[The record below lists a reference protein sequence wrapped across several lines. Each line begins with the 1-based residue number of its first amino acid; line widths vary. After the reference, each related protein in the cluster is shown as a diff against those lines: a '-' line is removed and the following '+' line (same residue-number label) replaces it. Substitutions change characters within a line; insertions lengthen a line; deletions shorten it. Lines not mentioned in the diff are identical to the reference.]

1 MALHIIGVRHHS
13 PACARLVAH
22 AIRTLRPRHVLIE
35 GPADMNGRL
44 DELLLGHEL
53 PVALFTFYQSE
64 GRNHA
69 SWTPF
74 CRHSPE
80 WIALDAA
87 REVGAQAWFMDLPAW
102 SEAFAGIRNRYGDH
116 PLDVRAEQYIRALC
130 RRFQVDDFD
139 TLWDHLFEQPMPLS
153 ELAARLEEFFEGER
167 GEGEADERDSPREAF
182 MARCLSWALAD
193 TERHGGDVVAVCG
206 GFHAPAL
213 RSPHPRPLSHPHSH
227 PPGEG
232 SPHPGV
238 SEEVHFPPSPGG
250 LGGRVGEGGQGG
262 EVFPAPPAPE
272 VAARHGTYLVPYSFQ
287 RLDSFAG
294 YESGMPSPAFYD
306 AVWERGPEDGAA
318 LLLRRSVERLRAKRQ
333 PVSAA
338 DLIACS
344 TLAAGL
350 ARMRGHGSPARTDLL
365 DGVAGAL
372 VKDSLEAPLPWSY
385 RGTLRPRTDPLLVEV
400 MAAFS
405 GEKAGRLALATPRPP
420 LVDDAVRQLAE
431 HGLTPERVPRTVEVD
446 LTDEAGRT
454 RSRILHRLRV
464 LGIPGFTRL
473 SGPEPATGA
482 ELKETWM
489 IEDVFERESAL
500 IEAGAWGATL
510 ESAATARLEE
520 ALLDAGGQLAVLAR
534 LLTEAV
540 FVGIAGLG
548 LRVLEQVAKAVHQ
561 EPSFAILGQA
571 AGLLLALWRHDV
583 LLGARGAR
591 QLGLILEAS
600 FDRGLWLVEG
610 LQGPTAPA
618 DPEELKGVAAL
629 RDLVRFGAG
638 RLAVDG
644 GRAAAVM
651 ERRAADSE
659 APPALRGAAIGFLW
673 SLGLFADEAE
683 AQAQA
688 ERAVRSAARPESFG
702 DFLAGLFVLAR
713 EEVLHAERLLAAV
726 DAALCGFGQEG
737 FLIALPALRLAFSF
751 FPPLEREAIAQLVLT
766 LHGSDPARAAG
777 MLKLDIPAEE
787 VARGLALESEVA
799 RIAARY
805 GLEEEA

>member
-1 MALHIIGVRHHS
+1 
-13 PACARLVAH
+13 
-22 AIRTLRPRHVLIE
+22 
-35 GPADMNGRL
+35 MNGRL

-53 PVALFTFYQSE
+53 PVALFTWYQSE
-64 GRNHA
+64 GRAHA

-80 WIALDAA
+80 WVALEAA
-87 REVGAQAWFMDLPAW
+87 REVGAEARFMDLPAW
-102 SEAFAGIRNRYGDH
+102 SEAFAGVRNRYGDH
-116 PLDVRAEQYIRALC
+116 PLDVRAERYIRALC

-139 TLWDHLFEQPMPLS
+139 TLWDHLFEQPMPPA
-153 ELAARLEEFFEGER
+153 ELAARLEELFAGWR
-167 GEGEADERDSPREAF
+167 GEGEPDERDGPREAF
-182 MARCLSWALAD
+182 MARCLSWALAGVD
-193 TERHGGDVVAVCG
+193 RHGGGVVAVCG

-213 RSPHPRPLSHPHSH
+213 RRMAAAAQ
-227 PPGEG
+227 GD
-232 SPHPGV
+232 
-238 SEEVHFPPSPGG
+238 EE
-250 LGGRVGEGGQGG
+250 
-262 EVFPAPPAPE
+262 FPAFPE
-272 VAARHGTYLVPYSFQ
+272 PEEGARHGTYLVPYSFQ

-318 LLLRRSVERLRAKRQ
+318 LVLRRSVERLRAKRQ

-350 ARMRGHGSPARTDLL
+350 ARMRGHGAPARTDLL

-420 LVDDAVRQLAE
+420 LVAEAESRLAE
-431 HGLTPERVPRTVEVD
+431 HGLTPERSPRTVEAE
-446 LTDEAGRT
+446 LADEAGRE
-454 RSRILHRLRV
+454 RSRVLHRLRV

-473 SGPEPATGA
+473 GEPGPAAGA
-482 ELKETWM
+482 ELKEVWK

-510 ESAATARLEE
+510 ESAAAARLEE
-520 ALLDAGGQLAVLAR
+520 ALLTAGGQLAGLAR

-540 FVGIAGLG
+540 FVGIASLG
-548 LRVLEQVAKAVHQ
+548 LRVLEQVARAVHQ
-561 EPSFAILGQA
+561 EPSFAVLGQA

-600 FDRGLWLVEG
+600 FDRGLWLIEG

-618 DPEELKGVAAL
+618 DPEELQGVAAL

-638 RLAVDG
+638 LAVDG

-651 ERRAADSE
+651 ERRAADSQ

-683 AQAQA
+683 AQARA
-688 ERAVRSAARPESFG
+688 ERAVRGAARPESPESFG

-713 EEVLHAERLLAAV
+713 EEVLRAEGLVTAV
-726 DAALCGFGQEG
+726 DTALCGFGREG

-751 FPPLEREAIAQLVLT
+751 FPPLEREAIARLVLT
-766 LHGSDPARAAG
+766 LHGGDPLRAAG
-777 MLKLDIPAEE
+777 MLKLDVSAEE

-805 GLEEEA
+805 GLEPRETPELPETPEDTE

>member
-35 GPADMNGRL
+35 GPADINGRL

-53 PVALFTFYQSE
+53 PIALFTYYQSE
-64 GRNHA
+64 GRAHA

-80 WIALDAA
+80 WIALEAA
-87 REVGAQAWFMDLPAW
+87 REMGAEARFMDVPAW
-102 SEAFAGIRNRYGDH
+102 SEAFAGVRNRYGDH
-116 PLDVRAEQYIRALC
+116 PLDVRAERYIRALC

-139 TLWDHLFEQPMPLS
+139 TLWDHLFEQPMPLP
-153 ELAARLEEFFEGER
+153 ELAARLEEFFEAER
-167 GEGEADERDSPREAF
+167 GEEPANERDGPREAF
-182 MARCLSWALAD
+182 MARCLGWAL
-193 TERHGGDVVAVCG
+193 RHGDDVVAVCG

-213 RSPHPRPLSHPHSH
+213 RRMVQEEDGPFPT
-227 PPGEG
+227 PPEPEEG
-232 SPHPGV
+232 
-238 SEEVHFPPSPGG
+238 
-250 LGGRVGEGGQGG
+250 
-262 EVFPAPPAPE
+262 
-272 VAARHGTYLVPYSFQ
+272 ARHGTYLVPYSFQ

-306 AVWERGPEDGAA
+306 AVWEQGPEEGAA
-318 LLLRRSVERLRAKRQ
+318 LVLRRSVERLRAKRQ

-405 GEKAGRLALATPRPP
+405 GEKAGRLAPETPRPP
-420 LVDDAVRQLAE
+420 LVAEAASRLAE
-431 HGLTPERVPRTVEVD
+431 HSLTPERTPRTVEID
-446 LTDEAGRT
+446 LAGEAGRA
-454 RSRILHRLRV
+454 RSRVLHRLRV

-473 SGPEPATGA
+473 SGPQPATGTG
-482 ELKETWM
+482 LTETWK
-489 IEDVFERESAL
+489 IEDLFERESAL
-500 IEAGAWGATL
+500 IEAGAWGPTL
-510 ESAATARLEE
+510 ESAAAAYLEE
-520 ALLDAGGQLAVLAR
+520 ALLAVGGQLAALAR

-548 LRVLEQVAKAVHQ
+548 LRVLEQVAQAVHQ
-561 EPSFAILGQA
+561 EPSFAVLGQA
-571 AGLLLALWRHDV
+571 AGLLFALWRHDV

-591 QLGLILEAS
+591 QLGLVLEAS
-600 FDRGLWLVEG
+600 FDRGLWLLEG

-618 DPEELKGVAAL
+618 DPEELKGVAVL

-651 ERRAADSE
+651 ERRAADTE
-659 APPALRGAAIGFLW
+659 APPALRGAAVGFLW

-683 AQAQA
+683 AQARA
-688 ERAVRSAARPESFG
+688 ERAVRSAARPGSFG

-713 EEVLHAERLLAAV
+713 EEVLRSGKLLAAV
-726 DAALCGFGQEG
+726 DAALCGFGRED

-751 FPPLEREAIAQLVLT
+751 FPPLEREGIARLVLA
-766 LHGSDPARAAG
+766 LHGGDPARAAG
-777 MLKLDIPAEE
+777 MLKLDVPAEE
-787 VARGLALESEVA
+787 VARGLALEAEVA

-805 GLEEEA
+805 GLEET